1 MNQFHFLFLNID
13 IYYFIQHMKRLRLF
27 ETESQYETAK
37 GEFEYPTVSYVE
49 DTDTVHYMEKPD
61 PSKEYL
67 TFEALENGTF
77 TYMICYG
84 DDSEGETTVYAR
96 AKLQYSF
103 NGEDWFDWARPHE
116 TSESITVL
124 ANQKLYVR
132 GYTQSIND
140 FYGTIKFSSTCRFNV
155 CGLLSSLLYG
165 YDYADEDFIWTKQPI
180 KRGHFSSLF
189 INCDKL
195 ISAENLILPQE
206 LAQGCYCAM
215 FQGCTSLTTV
225 PELPATAITLAT
237 QCYDSMFYGCTSLT
251 TAPELP
257 ATTLATYCYQS
268 MFFGCTALTTAPVL
282 PATILTIGCYNSMF
296 KGCTA
301 LTTAP
306 ELPATTLADTCY
318 ANMFNGCTALTTAP
332 VLPATSLYKC
342 YGCYNNMFQGC
353 SNLNYI
359 KAMFTTSPSTSEY
372 TYNWVSGVAA
382 TGTFVKNSAAPWNA
396 TGVNTGVN
404 GVPSGWTVQ
413 TASA

>member
-1 MNQFHFLFLNID
+1 
-13 IYYFIQHMKRLRLF
+13 MKRLRLF

-37 GEFEYPTVSYVE
+37 VEFEYPTVSYIE

-206 LAQGCYCAM
+206 LAQGCYSAM
-215 FQGCTSLTTV
+215 FQNCTALTTA
-225 PELPATAITLAT
+225 PELPATTLT
-237 QCYDSMFYGCTSLT
+237 QYCYQYMFSGCTSLT

-257 ATTLATYCYQS
+257 ATTLASGCYQG
-268 MFFGCTALTTAPVL
+268 MFQ
-282 PATILTIGCYNSMF
+282 
-296 KGCTA
+296 GCTA

-306 ELPATTLADTCY
+306 ELPATTLTSDCYNSMFSGCTSLTTAPVLPATTLASACY

-342 YGCYNNMFQGC
+342 YGCYHNMFQGC

-359 KAMFTTSPSTSEY
+359 KAMFTSTDSEC

-382 TGTFVKNSAAPWNA
+382 TGIFIKNNAAGWLP
-396 TGVNTGVN
+396 TGVN
-404 GVPSGWTVQ
+404 GIPTGWTVE